1 MGELADTP
9 QEDSQEDI
17 FFEVTVKKTFKYK
30 YPMEANELYDA
41 RQMAL
46 ESTSQTE
53 TMYLNENDAEL
64 QSEEIQEITVV
75 EGDGSEDWYE

>member
-1 MGELADTP
+1 MGELADNSSND
-9 QEDSQEDI
+9 EI

-53 TMYLNENDAEL
+53 TMYLNTNDVEL

>member
-1 MGELADTP
+1 MGELADNSSND
-9 QEDSQEDI
+9 EI

-53 TMYLNENDAEL
+53 TMYLNTNDAEL

>member
-1 MGELADTP
+1 MGELADNSSND
-9 QEDSQEDI
+9 EI

-53 TMYLNENDAEL
+53 HMYLNTNDVEL

>member
-1 MGELADTP
+1 MGELADNSSND
-9 QEDSQEDI
+9 EI

-53 TMYLNENDAEL
+53 TMYLSTNDAEL

>member
-1 MGELADTP
+1 MGELADNSSND
-9 QEDSQEDI
+9 EI

-53 TMYLNENDAEL
+53 TMYLSTNDAEL

-75 EGDGSEDWYE
+75 EGDGSEDWFE

>member
-1 MGELADTP
+1 MGEQAENEHTDEIT
-9 QEDSQEDI
+9 
-17 FFEVTVKKTFKYK
+17 FEVIVKKTFKYK
-30 YPMEANELYDA
+30 YPMTANELYDA

-53 TMYLNENDAEL
+53 HMYLNTNDAEL
-64 QSEEIQEITVV
+64 QTEEIQEITVV

>member
-1 MGELADTP
+1 MGELADNSSND
-9 QEDSQEDI
+9 EI
-17 FFEVTVKKTFKYK
+17 FFEVNVKKTFKYK

-53 TMYLNENDAEL
+53 TMYLNTNDAEL

>member
-1 MGELADTP
+1 
-9 QEDSQEDI
+9 
-17 FFEVTVKKTFKYK
+17 
-30 YPMEANELYDA
+30 MEANELYDA

-53 TMYLNENDAEL
+53 TMYLNTNDAEL

>member
-1 MGELADTP
+1 MD
-9 QEDSQEDI
+9 
-17 FFEVTVKKTFKYK
+17 
-30 YPMEANELYDA
+30 ANGLYDA

-53 TMYLNENDAEL
+53 HFYLNDNDAEL
-64 QSEEIQEITVV
+64 QTEEIQDITVV

>member
-1 MGELADTP
+1 MGELADNSSND
-9 QEDSQEDI
+9 EI
-17 FFEVTVKKTFKYK
+17 FFEVTLKKTFKYK

-53 TMYLNENDAEL
+53 TMYLNTNDAEL

>member
-1 MGELADTP
+1 MGELADNSSND
-9 QEDSQEDI
+9 EI

-53 TMYLNENDAEL
+53 AMYLNTNDAEL

-75 EGDGSEDWYE
+75 EGDGSEDWFE

>member
-1 MGELADTP
+1 MGELADNSSND
-9 QEDSQEDI
+9 EI
-17 FFEVTVKKTFKYK
+17 FFEVIVKKTFKYK

-53 TMYLNENDAEL
+53 TMYLNTNDAEL

>member
-1 MGELADTP
+1 MEEQADNSSNEEIT
-9 QEDSQEDI
+9 
-17 FFEVTVKKTFKYK
+17 FEVIVKKTFKYK

-53 TMYLNENDAEL
+53 TMYLNTNDVEL